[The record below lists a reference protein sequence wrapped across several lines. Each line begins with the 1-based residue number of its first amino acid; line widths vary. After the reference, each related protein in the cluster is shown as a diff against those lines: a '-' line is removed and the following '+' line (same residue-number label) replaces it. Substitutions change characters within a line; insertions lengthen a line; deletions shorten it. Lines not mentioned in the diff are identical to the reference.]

1 MQSVEA
7 RLSVLM
13 QRWAEQQRLGSGV
26 SPEDLC
32 RDCPDLLDEFKLRLE
47 ALEAIRSVLARDT
60 RTAASQHQG
69 TQPDTSSWG
78 LMIAVEG
85 YEVLAEL
92 GHGGMGIVYRAFDR
106 IRNRVVALKTLQRV
120 NPSTLYFFKQEFR
133 ALADVTHPNLVSLYE
148 LVSDGQ
154 DWFIAMEFVDGVD
167 FLSYVRADRESVDDE
182 STTDPGIDALS
193 SFKKDLPRTDAIVS
207 PAFQNSTASLNEL
220 STEPSLDAL
229 ASFRKDLPHT
239 EASKSPGVENPN
251 DSLNQSATDPAIE
264 ALRSSPRDL
273 PRTDAI
279 EPPGLE
285 NRPSD
290 GTGHADRNGGAR
302 GMSGRP
308 LSRLRQS
315 LSQLAE
321 GLTALHDAGVLHR
334 DIKPTNILVTRRG
347 RVVLLDFGLA
357 VEMEASGLH
366 ENSEPHVLGTVAYMS
381 PEQAASLPVSPAS
394 DWYSV
399 GVVLYAALT
408 GRLPFVG
415 RPLEVLLNKQQFEP
429 PAPREL
435 VADVPEDLNDLCVD
449 LLRRDPKQRPSGTE
463 VFRRLGR
470 TQDAPAGLG
479 AVQSSPRRS
488 LPLVGRERHLAA
500 LNDAFATVT
509 LGSTVALYIRAH
521 REPAKAPCWNIS
533 SSNSSKATKPS
544 F

>member
-32 RDCPDLLDEFKLRLE
+32 RDCPELLDEFKLRLE
-47 ALEAIRSVLARDT
+47 ALEAVRSVLARDT

-167 FLSYVRADRESVDDE
+167 FLTYVQAGRELVDE

-193 SFKKDLPRTDAIVS
+193 SFGKDLPGTDAIAS
-207 PAFQNSTASLNEL
+207 HGLESSTASLNEL

-229 ASFRKDLPHT
+229 ASLRKDLPHT
-239 EASKSPGVENPN
+239 EASKSPGVENST
-251 DSLNQSATDPAIE
+251 DSLNQSATEPAIE
-264 ALRSSPRDL
+264 ALRSLPRDL

-279 EPPGLE
+279 ESPGWE
-285 NRPSD
+285 NRPVD
-290 GTGHADRNGGAR
+290 GTGHGDENRGAR
-302 GMSGRP
+302 AMSARP

-321 GLTALHDAGVLHR
+321 GLIALHDAGVLHR

-357 VEMEASGLH
+357 VEMEATGLH

-381 PEQAASLPVSPAS
+381 PEQAASLPVSPAA

-435 VADVPEDLNDLCVD
+435 AADVPDDLNALCVD
-449 LLRRDPKQRPSGTE
+449 LLRRDPKHRPSGND
-463 VFRRLGR
+463 VLRRLGR
-470 TQDAPAGLG
+470 TSDVPGGLG
-479 AVQSSPRRS
+479 RRS
-488 LPLVGRERHLAA
+488 IVYRVQPAA
-500 LNDAFATVT
+500 PRGT
-509 LGSTVALYIRAH
+509 
-521 REPAKAPCWNIS
+521 
-533 SSNSSKATKPS
+533 
-544 F
+544 